1 MDSGFTLILYVAV
14 KFVAYA
20 AWCFLGVRLLQDRN
34 SLRAGLGYG
43 LIRLF
48 LGVFF
53 GFGIFLIG
61 GMLHLEVPAR
71 PILMYL
77 SIYVPV
83 RYLEWTI
90 LAVLM
95 RSRAVQ
101 ASPLNSL
108 KTQFWILGG
117 IVISHLADLP
127 VILTNYGGTKEFLPV
142 GRFLC

>member
-20 AWCFLGVRLLQDRN
+20 AWCLLGVRLLQDRN
-34 SLRAGLGYG
+34 SFRAGLGYG

-71 PILMYL
+71 PVLMYL

-83 RYLEWTI
+83 RYIEWTI
-90 LAVLM
+90 LAIFL
-95 RSRAVQ
+95 RSRAIH
-101 ASPLNSL
+101 ASRLNSM

-127 VILTNYGGTKEFLPV
+127 VILTNYSGTKEFLPV